1 MAGGCVKNF
10 FAAIGCLVFLIVVGL
25 GAWLFRDQLG
35 DAYRRVTGREPP
47 FSMGVDSTVGVPS
60 VDALRSAERKESS
73 FSRDGSGVVR
83 LTADEVASLVRRRLQ
98 PDVRSAV
105 DSLRVIL
112 YEDRVA
118 LEGRIELAVFGR
130 DLLGPLAGMLDASE
144 RVRMAG
150 PLEAGSPGTLSW
162 RCDEFV
168 LVGFPFPYSVIPA
181 LVNRMTGRRDGA
193 FPIPVPDT
201 VGDVRVEPD
210 AVILYRRA
218 D

>member
-10 FAAIGCLVFLIVVGL
+10 FAAVGCLVFLLVVGL

-47 FSMGVDSTVGVPS
+47 FSMGVDSTIGAPS

-73 FSRDGSGVVR
+73 IDGGRSGMVR
-83 LTADEVASLVRRRLQ
+83 LTADEVASLVGSRLQ

-105 DSLRVIL
+105 ESLRVIL

-118 LEGRIELAVFGR
+118 LEGRIQLTVFGR

-168 LVGFPFPYSVIPA
+168 LVSFPFPYAVIPA
-181 LVNRMTGRRDGA
+181 LVNRMTGRRDGT

-201 VGDVRVEPD
+201 VGDVRVQPD